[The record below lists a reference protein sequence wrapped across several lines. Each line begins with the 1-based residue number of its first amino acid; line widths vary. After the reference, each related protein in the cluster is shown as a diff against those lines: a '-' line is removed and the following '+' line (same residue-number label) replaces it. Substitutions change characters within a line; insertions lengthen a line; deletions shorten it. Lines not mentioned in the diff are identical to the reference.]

1 MQKINRKYIY
11 STVSRALKEDLRPLG
26 DITTKLIKSN
36 KRKIKAKIISK
47 QNGIIAGLGF
57 LQESFSIGR
66 KRNCICF

>member
-36 KRKIKAKIISK
+36 KEKIKAKIISK

-57 LQESFSIGR
+57 CKKAFQLVE

>member
-36 KRKIKAKIISK
+36 KRKLKLKLYLNK
-47 QNGIIAGLGF
+47 MV
-57 LQESFSIGR
+57 
-66 KRNCICF
+66 